1 MTRIVC
7 ISDTH
12 GRHEHLTSKGMGSI
26 LPEGD
31 LLLHAGDL
39 TNVGGKGEVQGV
51 LDWLIEIAP
60 RYTHGVV
67 FIAGNHDRGFDP
79 KYNLEGDT
87 KPEYL
92 KQRLQDLNGVTYL
105 ENSSCM
111 IDGIKIWGSPIT
123 PWFYGDRWA
132 FNKHRGDEINEVW
145 RGIPDDTDII
155 ITHGPAK
162 GYGDF
167 TVNDRSHVGCEHLR
181 YRIHEIKPKL
191 HVFGHIHEGAGVIKE
206 VDITYIN
213 ASILDE
219 RYEVVNKPVIFNY
232 EN

>member
-1 MTRIVC
+1 MKIVC

-12 GRHEHLTSKGMGSI
+12 GRHEHIG

-39 TNVGGKGEVQGV
+39 TNVGGKGEVHDV
-51 LDWLIEIAP
+51 LDWLIDMAP

-79 KYNLEGDT
+79 KYNLHGTD

-92 KQRLQDLNGVTYL
+92 KHRLEDLELSNYGVTYL
-105 ENSSCM
+105 ENSSCE
-111 IDGIKIWGSPIT
+111 INGIKIWGSPIT
-123 PWFYGDRWA
+123 PWFFGDRWA
-132 FNKHRGDEINEVW
+132 FNMHRGEEINEVW

-155 ITHGPAK
+155 ITHGPPK

-167 TVNDRSHVGCEHLR
+167 TINDRSHVGCEHLR

-191 HVFGHIHEGAGVIKE
+191 HLFGHIHEGSGVIDE
-206 VDITYIN
+206 AGITYVN
-213 ASILDE
+213 GSILDH
-219 RYEVVNKPVIFNY
+219 RYEIVNKPVIFEYAADNK
-232 EN
+232 